1 MYRIAYLTSK
11 DPSDK
16 MVSSGVYYYQS
27 TALKKYSTEIVFL
40 GPVNNRLIRLLQG
53 IFNFLQRFFKK
64 RYNHG
69 HSLIISKIYG
79 KMFSEKLKEGKFD
92 FIFAD
97 KSSCEI
103 AFLKTNIPVIYSTD
117 ATFMNLYNYYP
128 GYSNLFEFSA
138 IESNKIEQYAIN
150 NSSIVI
156 CTSKWA
162 ARSVTEH
169 YHFHER
175 NVHILPRGANIDVVP
190 ELLLILNKK
199 KTQVCRLLFMGK
211 DYKRKGFDL
220 AYKTM
225 EYIRSRGVPVKLFAV
240 GFNPPPQYT
249 DKDLEIID
257 YIDKNTIEGM
267 ARFNCLML
275 NTDFFLLPTRAEC
288 MGIAFCESAAYG
300 LPVITTDTG
309 GVTEVVKD
317 GVNGFALP
325 YYSDHTDFGEK
336 IINIFNSDNDYYNL
350 IKTSRKY
357 YEERLNWDVW
367 GEGMKKILDNFNSP
381 EKPSV
386 VQILNGFNNTNAHAH
401 EVIKNNL
408 SNTNKLI

>member
-1 MYRIAYLTSK
+1 MYKIAYLTSN

-16 MVSSGVYYYQS
+16 MASSGVYYYQS
-27 TALKKYSTEIVFL
+27 AVLKKYFTEIVYL
-40 GPVNNRLIRLLQG
+40 GPVNSLLIRILKKV
-53 IFNFLQRFFKK
+53 FNFLQRFSKK

-69 HSLIISKIYG
+69 HSLIISRIYG
-79 KMFSEKLKEGKFD
+79 KIFSRKLKEGKFD

-97 KSSCEI
+97 KSSSEI

-117 ATFMNLYNYYP
+117 ATFIDLYNYYP

-138 IESNKIEQYAIN
+138 RESNLIEQNAIN

-156 CTSKWA
+156 CASKWA

-169 YHFHER
+169 YQFPAK
-175 NVHILPRGANIDVVP
+175 NVHIIPRGANIDVVP
-190 ELLLILNKK
+190 DLQLILNKK
-199 KTQVCRLLFMGK
+199 KTNVCRLLFMGK

-225 EYIRSRGVPVKLFAV
+225 EFIRSKGVPVKLFAV
-240 GFNPPPQYT
+240 GFTPPPEYI

-267 ARFNCLML
+267 ARFNSLLL
-275 NTDFFLLPTRAEC
+275 NTDFFLMPTRAEC

-309 GVTEVVKD
+309 GVTEVVKE
-317 GVNGFALP
+317 GINGFALP
-325 YYSDHTDFGEK
+325 YNSDHSEYGDK
-336 IINIFNSDNDYYNL
+336 IISIFNSEKDYYNI
-350 IKTSRKY
+350 IKTSREY
-357 YEERLNWDVW
+357 YEEKLNWGVW
-367 GEGMKKILDNFNSP
+367 GEEIKKILHNYNTVKSETAPVP
-381 EKPSV
+381 EIIGYEKT
-386 VQILNGFNNTNAHAH
+386 IIRN
-401 EVIKNNL
+401 VI
-408 SNTNKLI
+408 